1 MSIFIAIL
9 IATLL
14 DSLVSLVGIFTLSK
28 NEKFL
33 RHILLDLVA
42 MAAGSLIAGAFLHLL
57 PESILILGPIVPLQV
72 TLFSF
77 IGFFL
82 FEKILRWHHCHNPQH
97 ESLHVVGYMNLAGDM
112 VHNFLDGVVIAG
124 AFVTSF
130 PLGVATTIAIIFH
143 EIPQEFG
150 DFAILVHS
158 GFTVQK
164 ALLFNIMVGGT
175 AVLGG
180 VAGYFATVAVSGLS
194 PYLLSIAAGGFLY
207 IAASDLIPEIHE
219 ENGLKKTITLILTF
233 LFGVAIMFL
242 IKD

>member
-1 MSIFIAIL
+1 MPIFIAIL
-9 IATLL
+9 LATVV

-28 NEKFL
+28 KERLL
-33 RHILLDLVA
+33 RFILMDLVA
-42 MAAGSLIAGAFLHLL
+42 MAAGSLLAGAFLHLL
-57 PESILILGPIVPLQV
+57 PESIAILGAVVPLEL

-82 FEKILRWHHCHNPQH
+82 FEKILRWHHCHDPAH
-97 ESLHVVGYMNLAGDM
+97 EALHTVGYMNLAGDM

-124 AFVTSF
+124 AFVTSI
-130 PLGVATTIAIIFH
+130 PLGIATTMAIIFH

-150 DFAILVHS
+150 DFAVLVHS

-180 VAGYFATVAVSGLS
+180 IAGYFATTAVSGLA
-194 PYLLSIAAGGFLY
+194 PYLLPVAAGGFIY
-207 IAASDLIPEIHE
+207 IAASDLIPEIHK
-219 ENGLKKTITLILTF
+219 ENNLKKTFSLILTF
-233 LFGVAIMFL
+233 LFGVVIMFL
-242 IKD
+242 LHD

>member
-1 MSIFIAIL
+1 MSIFIFIL
-9 IATLL
+9 IATIV

-57 PESILILGPIVPLQV
+57 PESIGLLGPIIPLQV

-82 FEKILRWHHCHNPQH
+82 FEKILRWHHCHNPDH

-124 AFVTSF
+124 AFVTSI
-130 PLGVATTIAIIFH
+130 PLGIATTMAIIFH

-158 GFTVQK
+158 GFTVRK
-164 ALLFNIMVGGT
+164 ALLFNIMVGAT

-180 VAGYFATVAVSGLS
+180 IAGYFATVAVEGLA
-194 PYLLSIAAGGFLY
+194 PYLLSVAAGGFLY
-207 IAASDLIPEIHE
+207 IAASDLIPEIHK
-219 ENGLKKTITLILTF
+219 ENSLKKTITLIITF
-233 LFGVAIMFL
+233 LAGVAIMFL

>member
-1 MSIFIAIL
+1 MPIL
-9 IATLL
+9 ISIICATII
-14 DSLVSLVGIFTLSK
+14 DSLASLVGIFALSRK
-28 NEKFL
+28 ERFL
-33 RHILLDLVA
+33 RFILMDLVA
-42 MAAGSLIAGAFLHLL
+42 MAAGSLLAGAFIHLL
-57 PESILILGPIVPLQV
+57 PESITVLGDTLPMQL

-82 FEKILRWHHCHNPQH
+82 FEKILRWHHCHDPAH
-97 ESLHVVGYMNLAGDM
+97 ESLHVVGYLNLAGDM

-158 GFTVQK
+158 GFPVRK
-164 ALLFNIMVGGT
+164 ALLFNMLVGAT

-180 VAGYFATVAVSGLS
+180 IAGYYATMAVQGLA
-194 PYLLSIAAGGFLY
+194 PYLLAIAAGGFIY
-207 IAASDLIPEIHE
+207 IAASDLIPEIHK
-219 ENGLKKTITLILTF
+219 ENNLKKTASLIVTF
-233 LFGVAIMFL
+233 LLGAAIMFL